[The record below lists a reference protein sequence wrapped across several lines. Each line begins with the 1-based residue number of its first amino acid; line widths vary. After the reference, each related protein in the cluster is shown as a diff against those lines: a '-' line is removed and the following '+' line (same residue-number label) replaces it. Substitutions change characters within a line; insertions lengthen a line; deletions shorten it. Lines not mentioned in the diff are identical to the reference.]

1 MSWNNRVVWSEGMFL
16 RPQHFQQHQRYV
28 EGLVEGRC
36 GVLRAAPWGFKELE
50 IDKQLLTLGKVALTS
65 ARGVFP
71 DGTPFHVPSDDDGP
85 PVLEIPEN
93 IHDTAVYLALPVRRA
108 GLPEVRA
115 DGTGD
120 EAMRYRGRG
129 YEVRDSNT
137 GTDSVAEIQVATPDM
152 RFLLASE
159 NLDGYA
165 AMGVIK
171 IVESRSDRQ
180 VIVDDQFMP
189 PALDCRAA
197 PALES
202 FVRELQGLLHHR
214 GEAIAGRVT
223 ASGRGGAAEIADFLL
238 LQAVNRYE
246 ALITHLVTSD
256 VLHPEDFYSLAVQI
270 AGELATFTAAS
281 KRPPAFRGYRHDDLQ
296 GTFAPVVTALRQS
309 LSMVLEQ
316 TATPIPLQERR
327 YGIRVAPITDRG
339 LLSSASFVLAVSAEM
354 PDEDLRRHFP
364 AQVKIGSVE
373 QIRELV
379 NLQLPGIRV
388 RPLPAAPRQI
398 PYHAGSA
405 YFELDRQSE
414 YWKQLEKS
422 GGFAIH
428 IGGDFPG
435 IELEF
440 WAIKG

>member
-1 MSWNNRVVWSEGMFL
+1 MSWNNRIVWSEGMFL
-16 RPQHFQQHQRYV
+16 RPQHFQQHLRYV

-36 GVLRAAPWGFKELE
+36 GVLRTGSWGFTELE
-50 IDKQLLTLGKVALTS
+50 IDKQLLTLGKLALTS

-71 DGTPFHVPSDDDGP
+71 DGTPFNVPGDDDGP

-93 IHDTAVYLALPVRRA
+93 IHDTVVYLALPVRRA
-108 GLPEVRA
+108 GLPEVRS
-115 DGTGD
+115 DGAGD
-120 EAMRYRGRG
+120 GMTRYRSRD

-137 GTDSVAEIQVATPDM
+137 GTDSVAEIRVATPDM
-152 RFLLASE
+152 RFVLESE
-159 NLDGYA
+159 GLDGYA
-165 AMGVIK
+165 AMGVVK
-171 IVESRSDRQ
+171 IVESRSDRH
-180 VIVDDQFMP
+180 VIVDDRFMP
-189 PALDCRAA
+189 SALDCRAA
-197 PALES
+197 PALAG
-202 FVRELQGLLHHR
+202 FIRELQGLLHHR
-214 GEAIAGRVT
+214 GESIASRVSG
-223 ASGRGGAAEIADFLL
+223 SGRGGAAEIADFLL

-246 ALITHLVTSD
+246 PLITHLSNSEGV
-256 VLHPEDFYSLAVQI
+256 HPEDFYRLAVQI

-281 KRPPAFRGYRHDDLQ
+281 KRAPEFPGYRHDNLQ
-296 GTFAPVVTALRQS
+296 GTFDPLVSALRQS

-316 TATPIPLQERR
+316 TATAIPLQERR
-327 YGIRVAPITDRG
+327 YGIRVAPISDRG
-339 LLSSASFVLAVSAEM
+339 LLGSASFVLAVSAKM
-354 PDEDLRRHFP
+354 PDEELRRNFP
-364 AQVKIGSVE
+364 TQVKIGSVE

-398 PYHAGSA
+398 PYHAGFA

-414 YWKQLEKS
+414 YWTQLDKS

-428 IGGDFPG
+428 IGGDFPD

>member
-1 MSWNNRVVWSEGMFL
+1 MSWNNRVIWSEGMFL

-50 IDKQLLTLGKVALTS
+50 IDKQLLTLGKLALTS

-71 DGTPFHVPSDDDGP
+71 DGTPFQIPGDDEGP

-93 IHDTAVYLALPVRRA
+93 IHDMVVYLALPLRRA
-108 GLPEVRA
+108 GLPEVCA
-115 DGTGD
+115 EEAGD
-120 EAMRYRGRG
+120 TIMRYRGRN

-152 RFLLASE
+152 RFLLASS

-165 AMGVIK
+165 VMGVVRV
-171 IVESRSDRQ
+171 VESRSDRQ
-180 VIVDDQFMP
+180 IVVDGQFMP
-189 PALDCRAA
+189 PALDIRAA
-197 PALES
+197 PALDG

-214 GEAIAGRVT
+214 GEAIASRVA

-246 ALITHLVTSD
+246 ALITHLAASD
-256 VLHPEDFYSLAVQI
+256 GLHPEAFYCLAVQM
-270 AGELATFTAAS
+270 AGELATFTAPN
-281 KRPPAFRGYRHDDLQ
+281 KRPPAVRGYRHDDLQ
-296 GTFAPVVTALRQS
+296 GSFAPVMAALRQS

-316 TATPIPLQERR
+316 TAVPIPLQERR
-327 YGIRVAPITDRG
+327 YGIRVAPIADRA
-339 LLSSASFVLAVSAEM
+339 LLNTASFVLAVGAKM

-364 AQVKIGSVE
+364 TQVKIGSVE

-398 PYHAGSA
+398 PYHAGFA

-414 YWKQLEKS
+414 YWQQLEKS

-428 IGGDFPG
+428 IGGEFPG
-435 IELEF
+435 IEIEF

>member
-16 RPQHFQQHQRYV
+16 RPQHFQQHLRYV

-36 GVLRAAPWGFKELE
+36 GMLRSAPWGFMELE
-50 IDKQLLTLGKVALTS
+50 IDKQLLTLGKLAVTS

-71 DGTPFHVPSDDDGP
+71 DGTPFNVPGDDDGP
-85 PVLEIPEN
+85 ATLEIPEN
-93 IHDTAVYLALPVRRA
+93 IHDTVVYLALPVRRA
-108 GLPEVRA
+108 GLPEVHS
-115 DGTGD
+115 DGAAEG
-120 EAMRYRGRG
+120 ALRYRSRD

-137 GTDSVAEIQVATPDM
+137 GTDSVAGIRVATPDM
-152 RFLLASE
+152 RFVLESE
-159 NLDGYA
+159 SLDGYA
-165 AMGVIK
+165 AMGVVK
-171 IVESRSDRQ
+171 IVESRSDRH
-180 VIVDDQFMP
+180 VIIDERFMP

-197 PALES
+197 PALEG
-202 FVRELQGLLHHR
+202 FIRELQGLLHHR
-214 GEAIAGRVT
+214 GEAIASRVS

-246 ALITHLVTSD
+246 PLITHLATSEG
-256 VLHPEDFYSLAVQI
+256 VHPEGFYRLAVQI
-270 AGELATFTAAS
+270 AGEMATFTGAT
-281 KRPPAFRGYRHDDLQ
+281 KRPPEFPGYRHDGLQ
-296 GTFAPVVTALRQS
+296 ETFEPVINALRQS

-316 TATPIPLQERR
+316 TATAIPLQERR

-339 LLSSASFVLAVSAEM
+339 LLSSASFVLAVSAKM
-354 PDEDLRRHFP
+354 PDEDLRRNFP
-364 AQVKIGSVE
+364 TQVKIGSVE

-398 PYHAGSA
+398 PYHAGFA

-414 YWKQLEKS
+414 YWKQLDKS

-428 IGGDFPG
+428 IGGDFPD